1 MNKIIKIEEFKSIT
15 KREILLKSKNAK
27 TTFKIEDLNGRSIE
41 LYKMVTAKL
50 GGSNIYYPN
59 VLIKSF
65 HDDIIIN
72 PYQERIM
79 SLSNA
84 LNANN
89 ENKEFNKEHDY
100 KINSP
105 VFFFIYNSDNYY
117 HFLYDSLPYL
127 ILYLELKKKIS
138 DLQLLVNYSNPGRN
152 TFYRFFLEF
161 LDLLEIDSTQLL
173 LANTYTIYETIYL
186 SSSLTHGID
195 SNIEPRKE
203 VYDFFKNLVLKVKG
217 KFNLETPEKF
227 YISRRTW
234 VNNDDTNIG
243 TNYTQRRILINENQL
258 VESLEQVG
266 IKEVFLENLTTIE
279 KILYFSNAKLIV
291 GAIGGGIANV
301 LFSPANTRVV
311 CIVSPTFFD
320 VNARFK
326 HSLNKTNIIYFS
338 ETTHQEKGLLKKYM
352 RVQTNNGLIGEI
364 LEINDKTITIGY
376 LDDLVA
382 GWNNSLPFK
391 NMILDLG
398 DFKILDNGLN
408 SPWELNLSKF
418 LLKLNE

>member
-1 MNKIIKIEEFKSIT
+1 MNKIIKIDEFNSVSKN
-15 KREILLKSKNAK
+15 EILSKSKNAK
-27 TTFKIEDLNGRSIE
+27 STIKLEDLNSRKIE
-41 LYKMVTAKL
+41 LYKIVETQL

-59 VLIKSF
+59 LLIKSF
-65 HDDIIIN
+65 DDDTIID
-72 PYQERIM
+72 PYQEKVM

-84 LNANN
+84 LKVNN
-89 ENKEFNKEHDY
+89 ENVEFNKEHNY
-100 KINSP
+100 KINYP

-127 ILYLELKKKIS
+127 ILYLELKKEIS

-173 LANTYTIYETIYL
+173 LANTYTIYETIYI

-203 VYDFFKNLVLKVKG
+203 VYDFFKNLVNKVKG

-234 VNNDDTNIG
+234 INNDDTNIG
-243 TNYTQRRILINENQL
+243 TNYTQRRILINEDQL
-258 VESLEQVG
+258 VEALKQHG

-301 LFSPANTRVV
+301 LFSSVNTKVV

-320 VNARFK
+320 INERFK
-326 HSLNKTNIIYFS
+326 HSLSKTNIIYFND
-338 ETTHQEKGLLKKYM
+338 TDHQEKGLLKKYM
-352 RVQTNNGLIGEI
+352 RVQTKNGLIGEI

-376 LDDLVA
+376 LDDSVA

-391 NMILDLG
+391 NMILNFE

-418 LLKLNE
+418 LLSLHE

>member
-1 MNKIIKIEEFKSIT
+1 MNKIIKIVEFNSVSKN
-15 KREILLKSKNAK
+15 EILLISKNAK
-27 TTFKIEDLNGRSIE
+27 STIKIEDLNSRKIE
-41 LYKMVTAKL
+41 LYKIVEAQL
-50 GGSNIYYPN
+50 GGINIYYPN
-59 VLIKSF
+59 LLFKSF
-65 HDDIIIN
+65 DDDTIID
-72 PYQERIM
+72 PYQERVM

-84 LNANN
+84 LKVNN
-89 ENKEFNKEHDY
+89 ENIEFNKEHDS

-127 ILYLELKKKIS
+127 ILYFELKKEIS

-161 LDLLEIDSTQLL
+161 LDLLEIDTTQLL
-173 LANTYTIYETIYL
+173 LANAYTIYKTIYI

-234 VNNDDTNIG
+234 INKDDTNIG
-243 TNYTQRRILINENQL
+243 TNYTQRRILINEDQL
-258 VESLEQVG
+258 VESLKQDG

-320 VNARFK
+320 INERFK
-326 HSLNKTNIIYFS
+326 HSLTKSNIIYYND
-338 ETTHQEKGLLKKYM
+338 TAHQEKGLLKKYM
-352 RVQTNNGLIGEI
+352 RVQTKNGLIGEI
-364 LEINDKTITIGY
+364 LEINDKTIKIGY
-376 LDDLVA
+376 LDDSVA

-391 NMILDLG
+391 NMILNLEE
-398 DFKILDNGLN
+398 FKILDNGLN
-408 SPWELNLSKF
+408 SPWELNLSNF
-418 LLKLNE
+418 LLSLHE